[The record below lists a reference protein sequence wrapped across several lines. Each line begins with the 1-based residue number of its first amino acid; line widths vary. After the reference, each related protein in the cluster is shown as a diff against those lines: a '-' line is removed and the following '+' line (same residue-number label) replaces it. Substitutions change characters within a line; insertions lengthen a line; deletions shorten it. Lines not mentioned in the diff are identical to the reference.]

1 MQKKEGFQTYQ
12 FKLEIFKFKMEKKK
26 KWIYINNGYVK

>member
-26 KWIYINNGYVK
+26 EMNLHK